1 MTLDLKKIAE
11 EREVLHKNHT
21 SSRPLSKNYEY
32 IGLKGEAQFSE
43 EFGINLDLELRP
55 GGDKGSDFS
64 TKLGSIDVKT
74 ARKAYNLIVEKNKV
88 DADIYVLA
96 QYSDSNDKA
105 ILLGWAVK
113 NQVLDAPAK
122 DFGYNIINHYIPK
135 SKLMPMDSLKN
146 FINGANGG

>member
-1 MTLDLKKIAE
+1 MTLDLKKVAE
-11 EREVLHKNHT
+11 EREAIHRNHT

-32 IGLKGEAQFSE
+32 IGLKGEAQFSK
-43 EFGINLDLELRP
+43 EFGLDLDVKLRP
-55 GGDKGSDFS
+55 GGDKGSDFL
-64 TKLGSIDVKT
+64 TTLGSIDVKT

-96 QYSDSNDKA
+96 QYDDSIDKA
-105 ILLGWAVK
+105 ILLGWAIK
-113 NQVLDAPAK
+113 DQVLDAPAK

-146 FINGANGG
+146 FIDG